1 MTGRPL
7 APSCK
12 NLHAAEGLT
21 QVGTTGTLAVRQ
33 VYASIEEPGMVARSP
48 GYCPD
53 PECPSNSAYSVGSR
67 TFFRITL
74 QKGIYCAHCGEV
86 LEKVCPSCGAQIN
99 EGAVCTMC
107 GTPYVK

>member
-1 MTGRPL
+1 MFEHGKCTKLSSEYVEKL
-7 APSCK
+7 AARLNLDLKEVQSCADG
-12 NLHAAEGLT
+12 NPPPAIGLAA
-21 QVGTTGTLAVRQ
+21 
-33 VYASIEEPGMVARSP
+33 

-107 GTPYVK
+107 GTP